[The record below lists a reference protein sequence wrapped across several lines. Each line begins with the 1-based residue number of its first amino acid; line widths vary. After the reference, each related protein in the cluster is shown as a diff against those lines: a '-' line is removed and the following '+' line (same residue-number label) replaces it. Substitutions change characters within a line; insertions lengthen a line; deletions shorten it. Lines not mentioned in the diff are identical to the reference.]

1 MAGVQVEPRQVVV
14 ERHVV
19 DGPRLEQRPGQP
31 VEGDVVVA
39 GEYVVVLEESARCR
53 QVPGDELVVAVEAR
67 PVAPAEQ
74 RRNIRH
80 ALGYARHR
88 GTGIPGDVRC
98 PVRRRSRA
106 SLRREYVRSHGE
118 VSSGPTGGMAAVPG
132 HLETDRQ
139 PPMTVPLRHFVV
151 GLGFLVAG
159 VAVGVAA
166 VAGAAPGLAGP
177 AHLHLLLVGWVCVT
191 IMDAMTQF
199 VPVWSGTTLHS
210 RRLASAQLALVT
222 VGLAGFATAL
232 LAAAPAWLAPAG
244 ALVVLG
250 FDEDG
255 AEHAGADVLVHVRDR
270 TVVDEHAGVH
280 RFEPD
285 GGGLAGGDSSVLG
298 TAARPVD
305 GVDVD
310 VVRHRAVGLAGEAQ
324 RHRVAA
330 ADPELAV
337 RDAIGA
343 IEHTVPGNH
352 VNLATHGDL
361 GLPGEFLY
369 DALST
374 EYPDL
379 EYEYVEQCGCGG
391 HVTRVYVE

>member
-1 MAGVQVEPRQVVV
+1 
-14 ERHVV
+14 
-19 DGPRLEQRPGQP
+19 
-31 VEGDVVVA
+31 
-39 GEYVVVLEESARCR
+39 
-53 QVPGDELVVAVEAR
+53 
-67 PVAPAEQ
+67 
-74 RRNIRH
+74 
-80 ALGYARHR
+80 
-88 GTGIPGDVRC
+88 
-98 PVRRRSRA
+98 
-106 SLRREYVRSHGE
+106 
-118 VSSGPTGGMAAVPG
+118 MAAVPG